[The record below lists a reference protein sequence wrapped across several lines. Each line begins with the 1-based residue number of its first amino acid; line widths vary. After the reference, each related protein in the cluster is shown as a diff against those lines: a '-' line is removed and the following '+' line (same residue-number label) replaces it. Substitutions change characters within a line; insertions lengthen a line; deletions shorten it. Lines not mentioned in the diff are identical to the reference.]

1 MFTGAEH
8 KFKGYKHI
16 FKGGEHKF
24 TEHEQKKK
32 CKYSQEEPS
41 GKGQSHHQ

>member
-24 TEHEQKKK
+24 TEHEQD
-32 CKYSQEEPS
+32 QAV
-41 GKGQSHHQ
+41 GDRFGGM